1 MDFPHYFDVQLVIG
15 SFLSD
20 GKEPDLNLTPGR
32 LMYSA
37 FAPSSSL
44 FRGTLSHPVAMDA
57 HQILLARLSPMI
69 NQAFP
74 TSPHGNELSKSLWG
88 LDLIAG

>member
-44 FRGTLSHPVAMDA
+44 FRGTLSESSGGHGC
-57 HQILLARLSPMI
+57 SPNPACSFI
-69 NQAFP
+69 TDDQPGFP
-74 TSPHGNELSKSLWG
+74 NFPPWK
-88 LDLIAG
+88 